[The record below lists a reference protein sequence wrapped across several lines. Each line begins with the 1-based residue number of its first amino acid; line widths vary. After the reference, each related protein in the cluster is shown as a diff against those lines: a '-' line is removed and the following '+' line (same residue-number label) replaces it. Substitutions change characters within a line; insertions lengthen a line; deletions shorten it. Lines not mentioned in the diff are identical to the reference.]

1 MASEMKIDQQILP
14 YLQANAREVLG
25 VSDFTGAAVE
35 KFEGGDYN
43 YNYHVQQG
51 ECNVVVRLNIESQSG
66 SADHIVDEYRAL
78 EFVAPHDIAPKPLFL
93 DNTREHFPYGLLIEE
108 YIAGGHIQFSI
119 PAVQRAAIAMSKLHM
134 VPIENAPLQQRENPL
149 RGQYASGMA
158 ALEWYEQRQN
168 PDMDLLRL
176 CRHIMAKM
184 VKNIPKL
191 EGLYAPRSVV
201 HADPNPA
208 NIIDNGKS
216 IHFIDWERSRIDDP
230 SQDVAAFICDAQNL
244 WASPRALT
252 DTEKQAF
259 LKTYMEKTGDTTM
272 SDRIPPRLLLYTLG
286 TVLWGAD
293 RIADV
298 DEGTINPHLG
308 DQNYSRYQKLAD
320 PKILEKAL
328 EIY

>member
-1 MASEMKIDQQILP
+1 MTNEMNIDQRVLP
-14 YLQANAREVLG
+14 YLQTNAREALG
-25 VSDFTGAAVE
+25 VSDFTGADIE
-35 KFEGGDYN
+35 KLEGGDYN
-43 YNYHVQQG
+43 YNYRVRQD
-51 ECNVVVRLNIESQSG
+51 ECDVVVRLNIESQSG

-108 YIAGGHIQFSI
+108 YISGGHIRFST
-119 PAVQRAAIAMSKLHM
+119 PAVQRAAVAMSKLHTM
-134 VPIENAPLQQRENPL
+134 PIENAPLQRRENPL

-158 ALEWYEQRQN
+158 ALEQYEQRQS

-176 CRHIMAKM
+176 CRSIMAKM
-184 VKNIPKL
+184 VKDIPKL
-191 EGLYAPRSVV
+191 EGMYAPSSVI
-201 HADPNPA
+201 HADLNPA

-216 IHFIDWERSRIDDP
+216 VYFIDWERSRIDDP
-230 SQDVAAFICDAQNL
+230 SQDVAAFFCDAQNL

-252 DTEKQAF
+252 DAEKQAF
-259 LKTYMEKTGDTTM
+259 LETYTEKTGDTTM
-272 SDRIPPRLLLYTLG
+272 PDRIPPRLLLFTLG

-298 DEGTINPHLG
+298 DEGTIDPHLG

-320 PKILEKAL
+320 PRVLEKAL
-328 EIY
+328 ETY